1 MRLYSNSQVSMYE
14 SCNRKHLFSYILG
27 LKGDSIA
34 PAPTFGKAWHRAMDV
49 VWNDLCSDGTTNV
62 ISNGDP
68 GTLVRR
74 AFDAWQEEWTSEGFP
89 GILDIT
95 PDQEEELK
103 ARTPFTAL
111 GMVEEYIPIR
121 REFLEDIELISVEQ
135 PFLVPLSQDEDLWYC
150 GVLDKV
156 IKYKGRVYIVDHKT
170 TSAYKVKGGF
180 KASFTESFSPDTQID
195 GYAYAGRMLWGDKFK
210 GIFVD
215 GALVHKNVH
224 DKYCLLPIER
234 QTAQIDSWLWETLDK
249 IQRIEKDKK
258 RALASQE
265 EVSEIEYLPA
275 AIKNTSS
282 CWSFNTPCTYTDL
295 CKAWAN
301 PILEVREKGIPI
313 GFKIDRSSPF
323 DHIRLEE
330 LGVKRGDITEVEI

>member
-1 MRLYSNSQVSMYE
+1 MRLYSNSQVSTYE

-34 PAPTFGKAWHRAMDV
+34 PAPTFGKAWHKAMDV
-49 VWNDLCSDGTTNV
+49 VWREICHGDRNDHPN
-62 ISNGDP
+62 
-68 GTLVRR
+68 LVRT
-74 AFDAWQEEWTSEGFP
+74 AFEAWQDEWTSEGFP
-89 GILDIT
+89 GLLDIT
-95 PDQEEELK
+95 DDQEEELK

-111 GMVEEYIPIR
+111 GMIEEYIPIR
-121 REFLEDIELISVEQ
+121 KDFLEDIKLISVEQ
-135 PFLVPLSQDEDLWYC
+135 PFLVPLSKDEDLWYC

-156 IKYKGRVYIVDHKT
+156 IKYRGRVYIVDHKT
-170 TSAYKVKGGF
+170 TSAYKIKGGF

-195 GYAYAGRMLWGDKFK
+195 GYAYAGRMLWGDEFK

-215 GALVHKNVH
+215 GALVHKKVH

-249 IQRIEKDKK
+249 IQRIEKDKR
-258 RALASQE
+258 RAQ
-265 EVSEIEYLPA
+265 VYQPVDYLPA
-275 AIKNTSS
+275 SIKNTLS

-301 PILEVREKGIPI
+301 PILEIREKGIPI

-330 LGVKRGDITEVEI
+330 LGVKREDVTEVEI